1 MPKIGSDKSLVKIDE
16 ASFTEIYNIY
26 WKKVYSISMA
36 KLNDPDLA
44 KGIVQEVFK
53 SLWERR
59 ESIDVIQQIDHY
71 LIRSAKLKTLEY
83 LRNKSIRSK
92 HHEVI
97 ALKQMAV
104 YNDTENEIIQS
115 NLRDTISPLIE
126 SLPPKCREVFKMSR
140 ENELS
145 NKEIASKLLISE
157 RAVGQHIAKAVSFLR
172 LRLEGFSF

>member
-1 MPKIGSDKSLVKIDE
+1 MVIIDE
-16 ASFTEIYNIY
+16 ASFTEIYTIY

-36 KLNDPDLA
+36 KLNDSDLA

-59 ESIDVIQQIDHY
+59 DSIDVIQQIEHY

-83 LRNKSIRSK
+83 LRNRSVRSK

-97 ALKQMAV
+97 ALKQTTF
-104 YNDTENEIIQS
+104 YNDTESEIIHS

-126 SLPPKCREVFKMSR
+126 ALPPKCKEVFKMSR
-140 ENELS
+140 ENEFS
-145 NKEIASKLLISE
+145 NKEIASMLLISE
-157 RAVGQHIAKAVSFLR
+157 RAVGQHISKAVSFLR
-172 LRLEGFSF
+172 LRLEGFSV